1 VGILPFTT
9 DLIPLTST
17 VNSSTQ
23 EVPYTFTD
31 TSSSELKTNNQKL
44 NQPRNLA
51 SNIPLPAGSTP
62 FLSLGNLLVLHGD
75 YVNESGQEP
84 VEAWTSL
91 FHNLGFNTTTDHVDN
106 FIQSSDFDLIIVTPS
121 VGTKDT
127 SFGVSMA
134 NAEQIGNCSQPIL
147 LLGSGHEVLDR
158 LYGFN
163 PILDFIPSIERYLW
177 SSEKTQQIFSN
188 PHAIPLASGR
198 FGIYATHVSYD
209 AYRISSLPA
218 KTEVL
223 GTNYAESGAQL
234 LWIRAYPINSQIY
247 YWGIDQV
254 RNLNQYGR
262 QFCENLIHWII
273 RPTLQQ
279 RLSETL
285 SAWQLPLGS
294 DEAYWAIQGGGGFG
308 YPLEPSLRFSY
319 YVTDMVSAF
328 SLAVN
333 LTNFDT
339 WLLECYNSELGC
351 FEDMAS
357 PQFQDRCVTTAMSVL
372 MADDLG
378 VLNQLNHTQIG
389 NYLKSCYDSTSGGF
403 FTEHGSS
410 QTSLTATR
418 YAIQSL
424 FVLGQIS
431 TLNTQS
437 IINYISNCQELNPQ
451 NSEYGGFYSADTGG
465 LSTSL
470 VQAADALIAL
480 DVLTA
485 LNAINLTALLDFIT
499 NCEDPSGSAIFDTRC
514 TMGSNEWIVGTS
526 CVIQILTILNLQELY
541 DTSASREF
549 ILANQYP
556 NGGWGRGDLQHDFHD
571 SPDETW
577 YGTQALLLTGGLDT
591 TEYNLTTYLNHCC
604 TGWGGASEP
613 TIFGD
618 FLTGVEIILALSQVD
633 ALHSL
638 NLTAY
643 LEYLENSWSQSRNS
657 FIAHQLPS
665 IIGIDTDTPTP
676 DRTTIQVATFG
687 PLYHYSYGRL
697 LSTLNL
703 TGAPW
708 TIFATQLL
716 HEIESCQSDAIGYA
730 GMIGL
735 HHLYVGQESDL
746 TFRFDTTCWNL
757 IAHEILGGAPTDL
770 DNSTAV
776 LSYLSGCLH
785 TNTTQQF
792 FHDALHS
799 VPIPAPWSEAEGYL
813 AETWLGLQA
822 YSYLNPALTNL
833 DGEKLASYVMKYLN
847 ENTSITTIFYATEIL
862 NLLVETDLNPNAF
875 NLPNWHGLKT
885 KILNSFT
892 YNGLVNDASL
902 PPGKWMPSLVNLGLR
917 LIHRLKLLP
926 QLDVNPLLNLTDIAF
941 PTGALYPGGNFTL
954 SATLVETRWGH
965 LPPTIQTQ
973 TQIFNSTFINSCHI
987 PRSGFFEIY
996 FIIPLTLR
1004 VLGPQN
1010 LSLIVFHPRAIP
1022 HYSSFYDI
1030 CIREA
1035 VTPTLTLSV
1044 TPHEIDNR
1052 FLHPTL
1058 ELVTRLSYLND
1069 SLDHGITANLTVQIY
1084 SQDSLLPIELL
1095 IVTDSSGSG
1104 NLTITTPEPGLYTV
1118 TVLFEGK
1125 RGFAPCSATT
1135 PLLIRYSSDF
1145 LGDVFSLFLFSS
1157 VVVLIIGLIT
1167 GLLGFSRIQKRLN
1180 EFLQRIQP
1188 RQETLPDTSTSLL
1201 LTGSHAVSEDENE
1214 EIVKFGEE

>member
-1 VGILPFTT
+1 MLQ
-9 DLIPLTST
+9 
-17 VNSSTQ
+17 N
-23 EVPYTFTD
+23 
-31 TSSSELKTNNQKL
+31 NNQKL
-44 NQPRNLA
+44 NQPRYP
-51 SNIPLPAGSTP
+51 SNVPLPTSSPP

-84 VEAWTSL
+84 VETWTSL
-91 FHNLGFNTTTDHVDN
+91 FHNLGFNTTTDHVDS
-106 FIQSSDFDLIIVTPS
+106 FIQSYDFDLIIVTPS
-121 VGTKDT
+121 VGTKDD
-127 SFGVSMA
+127 SFGISMA
-134 NAEQIGNCSQPIL
+134 KAKQIGNCSQPIL
-147 LLGSGHEVLDR
+147 LLGYGHEVLDQ

-163 PILDFIPSIERYLW
+163 PIFDFIPSVERYLW
-177 SSEKTQQIFSN
+177 SSGKTQQIFSH
-188 PHAIPLASGR
+188 PHTVPLASGR

-209 AYRISSLPA
+209 AYRIASLPV

-234 LWIRAYPINSQIY
+234 LWFRAYPINSQIY

-279 RLSETL
+279 RLGETL
-285 SAWQLPLGS
+285 AAWQLPLGFN
-294 DEAYWAIQGGGGFG
+294 EAYWTIQGGGGFG

-319 YVTDMVSAF
+319 YVTDMASALG
-328 SLAVN
+328 LAVN
-333 LTNFDT
+333 LTNFDA

-372 MADDLG
+372 MADDLD
-378 VLNQLNHTQIG
+378 VLDQLNHTQIV

-403 FTEHGSS
+403 FTEHGSP

-418 YAIQSL
+418 YAIESL
-424 FVLGQIS
+424 FVLGQIP

-437 IINYISNCQELNPQ
+437 IINYITNCQELTLQ
-451 NSEYGGFYSADTGG
+451 NSEYGGFYLSDTGG

-470 VQAADALIAL
+470 VQATDAIIAL
-480 DVLTA
+480 DILNA
-485 LNAINLTALLDFIT
+485 LNAINLTALLDFVAS
-499 NCEDPSGSAIFDTRC
+499 CEDPTGSAIFDTRRN
-514 TMGSNEWIVGTS
+514 MGSNEWIVGTS

-541 DTSASREF
+541 DTRASREF

-577 YGTQALLLTGGLDT
+577 YGAQALILTGGSDN

-618 FLTGVEIILALSQVD
+618 FLTGVEIIQALSQVD

-643 LEYLENSWSQSRNS
+643 LKYLENSWSQNRNS

-665 IIGIDTDTPTP
+665 TIGIDTDIPTP
-676 DRTTIQVATFG
+676 DRITIQTATFG

-708 TIFATQLL
+708 TLFATQLL
-716 HEIESCQSDAIGYA
+716 QEIESCQSDAIGYA

-757 IAHEILGGAPTDL
+757 IAHEILGGVPTDL

-792 FHDALHS
+792 FYDALHS
-799 VPIPAPWSEAEGYL
+799 VPIPAPWNEAEGYL

-822 YSYLNPALTNL
+822 YSYLNPTLTDL
-833 DGEKLASYVMKYLN
+833 DGEKLASYAMKYLN
-847 ENTSITTIFYATEIL
+847 ENASITTIFYATEIL
-862 NLLVETDLNPNAF
+862 NLLVETNLNPAAF
-875 NLPNWHGLKT
+875 NLPNWHGLKI

-892 YNGLVNDASL
+892 YDGLVLDASL
-902 PPGKWMPSLVNLGLR
+902 PPGKWMPSLLNLGLQ
-917 LIHRLKLLP
+917 LIHRLQLLP
-926 QLDVNPLLNLTDIAF
+926 QLDVNPLLNLTDIDY
-941 PTGALYPGGNFTL
+941 PTGTLYPGSNFTL

-965 LPPTIQTQ
+965 LPTTIQAQ
-973 TQIFNSTFINSCHI
+973 TRIFNSTFINSCHI
-987 PRSGFFEIY
+987 THPGFFEIY
-996 FIIPLTLR
+996 IRIPLTVL

-1010 LSLIVFHPRAIP
+1010 LSIVIFHPGAIP
-1022 HYSSFYDI
+1022 HYSSFHDI
-1030 CIREA
+1030 CIID
-1035 VTPTLTLSV
+1035 VITPTLTLTI
-1044 TPHEIDNR
+1044 TPQEIDNR

-1058 ELVTRLSYLND
+1058 EIVTRLSYLND
-1069 SLDHGITANLTVQIY
+1069 SLVHGIAANLTVQLC
-1084 SQDSLLPIELL
+1084 SQDSLLPVELFIE
-1095 IVTDSSGSG
+1095 TDSSGSG

-1118 TVLFEGK
+1118 IVLFEGK

-1135 PLLIRYSSDF
+1135 PFLIRYSSPF
-1145 LGDVFSLFLFSS
+1145 LGDVFSFILFGS
-1157 VVVLIIGLIT
+1157 VVVLIVGLIS
-1167 GLLGFSRIQKRLN
+1167 GLFGFSRLQKRLN
-1180 EFLQRIQP
+1180 EFLRGIQP
-1188 RQETLPDTSTSLL
+1188 SQETLPDTSPSHL
-1201 LTGSHAVSEDENE
+1201 LTGSHTVSEDENE
-1214 EIVKFGEE
+1214 DVAVFGDD